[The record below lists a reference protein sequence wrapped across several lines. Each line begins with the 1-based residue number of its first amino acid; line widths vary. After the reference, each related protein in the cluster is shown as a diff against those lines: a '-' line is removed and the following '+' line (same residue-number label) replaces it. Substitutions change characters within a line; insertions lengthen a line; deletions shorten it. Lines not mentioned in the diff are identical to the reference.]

1 MNYYLQETFR
11 SRPNTDTQSDT
22 QLDTQPDQ
30 LETQL
35 TNLSAPPNTTPIQTQ
50 NRTNK
55 KNNGIPIEFQ
65 LAIKNIILLSIVY
78 YFMVN
83 LSFQDNSTTNLTF
96 FKRFQSIIVYFNN
109 FYDKNRKKFIALRN
123 LFFVTII
130 VLPFIYKEYGNFK
143 IFTVDGKNRRVRI
156 NYLILTIYIIYILFI
171 LYNIYIST
179 GLNKKIPSILFIS
192 IVIFIFSLLI
202 FDFIAYIKSK
212 DNQKNNKSIF
222 IKFISKNENI
232 SHNYKSNQFL
242 NTSVEIL
249 IIFVGIYYLVS
260 KIKIPKSI

>member
-1 MNYYLQETFR
+1 MNMNYYLQETFQ
-11 SRPNTDTQSDT
+11 SPPTLPNNTDTQSDT
-22 QLDTQPDQ
+22 QL
-30 LETQL
+30 ETQL
-35 TNLSAPPNTTPIQTQ
+35 SNLSASPNTTPIQTQ

-96 FKRFQSIIVYFNN
+96 FKSIIVYLNN

-143 IFTVDGKNRRVRI
+143 IFTIDGKNRRVRI
-156 NYLILTIYIIYILFI
+156 NYLILTIYIIYILLI

-212 DNQKNNKSIF
+212 DNEKNNKSIF